1 MPLKFK
7 VNVDK
12 KNWLK
17 LDRQWEPIG
26 TAAVAALRETA
37 ANAVKEGRANIASA
51 GPGFQHAQWIPGL
64 KYKTVGAT
72 KGGQPSMDAKVIVFH
87 RYGIAGVFEHGAT
100 IVGKPMLWIPTKH
113 GGPPA
118 SKSGKKLTSATING
132 VPMLFDAND
141 RDRHRKPL
149 YIGVKSVHI
158 PKKFRIIQIVKEQAK
173 RIAERFF
180 KLLKD

>member
-17 LDRQWEPIG
+17 LDREREPIG
-26 TAAVAALRETA
+26 QAAVAALRETA
-37 ANAVKEGRANIASA
+37 AAAVEEGRANIASA
-51 GPGFQHAQWIPGL
+51 GPGFQHAQWISGL
-64 KYKTVGAT
+64 IYKTVGAT
-72 KGGQPSMDAKVIVFH
+72 KGGQPSTDAKVIVYH

-100 IVGKPMLWIPTKH
+100 ISGKPWLWIPTKR

-173 RIAERFF
+173 RIAELFF
-180 KLLKD
+180 KHLKD